1 MCSYEV
7 YTRKEKT
14 EGSTKAFD
22 GEGELETFD
31 SGSTLFHRES
41 KAEACFGTPLQILI
55 LVLMLVRRIC
65 PRGKRVDS
73 FLS

>member
-41 KAEACFGTPLQILI
+41 KAEACFGGGIAEIGP
-55 LVLMLVRRIC
+55 
-65 PRGKRVDS
+65 
-73 FLS
+73 

>member
-7 YTRKEKT
+7 YTRKKKT
-14 EGSTKAFD
+14 EESTKAFD

-41 KAEACFGTPLQILI
+41 KAEACFGEGVAEIGPDCEQTL
-55 LVLMLVRRIC
+55 
-65 PRGKRVDS
+65 
-73 FLS
+73 